1 MAQITKRGD
10 LQWRARL
17 RRKGYPDLSRTFDT
31 KEDAKAWASEV
42 EKEMRGGRY
51 VSRAEAETTTLH
63 DALGRYETEISADK
77 KGAGREKSII
87 KLLKET
93 DLALRPMATIRSSDV
108 AALRDSQAKRL
119 KPATV
124 LRRLALLSHL
134 FTVARKEWGMESL
147 VNPVE
152 LIRKPKPNNSRTRRL
167 AVLEPDHEAERGASD
182 DELDNVVR
190 ASCSAVLPAFVRVAV
205 ETAMRRSEV
214 GHLCWGNIDLK
225 RRVAHLA
232 DTKNGTARDVPLS
245 SKAVAELT
253 VLKEAAEKK
262 SKESSKKRRGR
273 KPKDGTS
280 DIALGDLRVFGVTLD
295 AMTRAFER
303 AVARARKQYVDECK
317 KQKRQ
322 PDSRYLVDLRLH
334 DLRHEATSRLANV
347 YQLHELAKVT
357 GHKDPR
363 MLMRYYHPKAEE
375 LAKRLD

>member
-1 MAQITKRGD
+1 MAQITRRGD
-10 LQWRARL
+10 LQWRARV
-17 RRKGYPDLSRTFDT
+17 RRKGYPNLSKTFDT
-31 KEDAKAWASEV
+31 KEEAKAWAGEL
-42 EKEMRGGRY
+42 EKEIRGGRY
-51 VSRAEAETTTLH
+51 VSRAAAETTTLH

-108 AALRDSQAKRL
+108 AALRDSLAKRL

-147 VNPVE
+147 ANPIE

-167 AVLEPDHEAERGASD
+167 AALEPDHETQRGASD
-182 DELDNVVR
+182 DELEALVR
-190 ASCSAVLPAFVRVAV
+190 ASRSAVLPAFARLAV

-214 GHLCWGNIDLK
+214 GHLCWGNVDLK

-253 VLKEAAEKK
+253 ILKEAAEKK
-262 SKESSKKRRGR
+262 AKEATKKRRGR
-273 KPKDGTS
+273 KPKDETR
-280 DIALGDLRVFGVTLD
+280 DIALGNVRVFEVTLD

-303 AVARARKQYVDECK
+303 ATARARKQYVDECRK
-317 KQKRQ
+317 KKRQ
-322 PDSRYLVDLRLH
+322 PDSHYLVDLRLH

-375 LAKRLD
+375 LAKRLS